1 MNVQPMPLDGV
12 LLIEPKVFGDARGF
26 FMEVYNAGRYDEA
39 GLTSTFVQDNL
50 SLSGN
55 AILRGLHLQNPHAQD
70 KLVYVLAGEVFD
82 VVVDLRVGSP
92 TFAKWTAARLSAENR
107 HQLFVPKGFAHG
119 FCVLSDEAL
128 FAYKCSDLYTP
139 AAELSVRWDDPDLA
153 IDWPIEAPRVSEKD
167 AAAPYLKDLDQARL
181 PCFATRA

>member
-153 IDWPIEAPRVSEKD
+153 IDWPIEAPRVSEKG

>member
-55 AILRGLHLQNPHAQD
+55 AILRGLQLQNPHAQD

-107 HQLFVPKGFAHG
+107 HQLFVPRGFAHG
-119 FCVLSDEAL
+119 FCALSDEAL

>member
-1 MNVQPMPLDGV
+1 MNVQPTPLDGV
-12 LLIEPKVFGDARGF
+12 LLIEPKVFGDTRGF
-26 FMEVYNAGRYDEA
+26 FMEIYNAGRYDEA

-50 SLSGN
+50 SFSGN

-92 TFAKWTAARLSAENR
+92 TFANWTAARLSAENG

-119 FCVLSDEAL
+119 FCVVSDEAL

-153 IDWPIEAPRVSEKD
+153 IDWPIEAPRVSDKD
-167 AAAPYLKDLDQARL
+167 AAAPYLRDLDQARL
-181 PCFATRA
+181 PRFADRA